1 MVSNILA
8 TDMKKHFD
16 LVSSLEIKYK
26 NGEMN
31 TLNIESKRVLSG
43 LIVHTCDLTSPTKRF
58 ETTKKWSIRI

>member
-31 TLNIESKRVLSG
+31 IVNMETKRILSG
-43 LIVHTCDLTSPTKRF
+43 LIVHTCDLT
-58 ETTKKWSIRI
+58 